1 VSAADLGSVPMQP
14 LRGMRVLD
22 LTHAFAGP
30 YCTYLLSRL
39 GADVIKIEPPHGDDF
54 RVRPVFA
61 QINAGKRSVVLD
73 LRSAE
78 GQTAAHRLAAM
89 SDVVVENYR
98 PGVAG
103 ALNVDADTLF
113 GINDRLVYCSITGY
127 GLSGPM
133 STLPAIE
140 WTAQATTGLGSL
152 YLGADADP
160 MFNGVLLLDPFSG
173 FLAHSAILAALLE
186 RVRTGQGRRLDISM
200 AEAAA
205 VLAASALFDRIQA
218 GSSAGHDAADFERR
232 PTMARFATA
241 DNSVI
246 FVAALHDKW
255 FAGLCAELG
264 CDELLADPR
273 YKSIASRNAHAD
285 GLHDTLQRFIA
296 QCQAS
301 DLERRLTAR
310 GIPAAVVRTMAEFAD
325 GPFFAG
331 RSLLRSVQGPSGEVT
346 VFAPSFGGSTG
357 TDVGPVPAL
366 GQHTDEVLSSLS

>member
-1 VSAADLGSVPMQP
+1 MQP
-14 LRGMRVLD
+14 LQGVRVLD

-39 GADVIKIEPPHGDDF
+39 GADVIKVEPPHGDDF
-54 RVRPVFA
+54 RARPVFA
-61 QINAGKRSVVLD
+61 QVNAGKRSVVLD
-73 LRSAE
+73 LRAAE
-78 GQTAAHRLAAM
+78 GQDAAHRLAAT

-98 PGVAG
+98 PGVAA
-103 ALNVDADTLF
+103 ALRVDDETLL

-127 GLSGPM
+127 GVSGPM

-140 WTAQATTGLGSL
+140 WTAQATTGLTSL
-152 YLGADADP
+152 YIDADADP
-160 MFNGVLLLDPFSG
+160 MFNGLLLLDPFSG

-186 RVRTGQGRRLDISM
+186 RARTGVGRRLDISM

-205 VLAASALFDRIQA
+205 VLAASALFDRIRSGAA
-218 GSSAGHDAADFERR
+218 GQPDAGAASDRR

-241 DNSVI
+241 DGSVI

-264 CDELLADPR
+264 CAELLADAR
-273 YKSIASRNAHAD
+273 FASIASRNAHAD
-285 GLHDTLQRFIA
+285 VLHELLQQSIGKRQGA
-296 QCQAS
+296 
-301 DLERRLTAR
+301 DLEQRLTAR

-325 GPFFAG
+325 GPFFSH
-331 RSLLRSVQGPSGEVT
+331 RSLLRRVDAPGSGGVT
-346 VFAPSFGGSTG
+346 LLVPSFGDEAGAA
-357 TDVGPVPAL
+357 VGPVPSL